1 MVTPGPGDRD
11 EGAAR
16 ELSDRRGTMA
26 PVTTTEQDLR
36 TQAEETLTR
45 LPEQQVHSFD
55 SLAHADAQA
64 RRLATE
70 LVEALAPA

>member
-1 MVTPGPGDRD
+1 MH
-11 EGAAR
+11 AF
-16 ELSDRRGTMA
+16 LSGR
-26 PVTTTEQDLR
+26 LR
-36 TQAEETLTR
+36 FLQIAEVIEETLTR